1 MILAIQ
7 NFIPYGVVTLQIFGV
22 ILFLALLF
30 SRKGSLVRF
39 AGTNAVTLGFLATLA
54 AVSGSLFYSSVIGF
68 EPCILC
74 WWQRIFMYPQVI
86 LFATALWY
94 KRRDRQLADSPLKY
108 SLPLS
113 IIGAGIA
120 IYHIILPA
128 LEKYGVACVT
138 TSGVSCTKLYVFA
151 FGYITIPVMS
161 LTIFAILILLA
172 IANNFK
178 S

>member
-1 MILAIQ
+1 
-7 NFIPYGVVTLQIFGV
+7 
-22 ILFLALLF
+22 
-30 SRKGSLVRF
+30 
-39 AGTNAVTLGFLATLA
+39 
-54 AVSGSLFYSSVIGF
+54 
-68 EPCILC
+68 
-74 WWQRIFMYPQVI
+74 MYPQVI